1 MSQKNEST
9 ASPTKHKKL
18 SPSAKGNAASSNADI
33 PRGAIRSVLSEH
45 GTPMSISPQD
55 RQQMVSEAAY
65 YRAEQRAFC
74 GECQLEDWLAAEAE
88 INTRFPVQ

>member
-9 ASPTKHKKL
+9 TLPTKPKKL
-18 SPSAKGNAASSNADI
+18 SPSKSVNVASSTADI
-33 PRGAIRSVLSEH
+33 PRGTIRSGMSEH

-55 RQQMVSEAAY
+55 RRQMVSEGAY
-65 YRAEQRAFC
+65 YRAEQRGFC

>member
-9 ASPTKHKKL
+9 ASPTKPKKL
-18 SPSAKGNAASSNADI
+18 SPSPQGNAAKHVVST
-33 PRGAIRSVLSEH
+33 H

-55 RQQMVSEAAY
+55 RRQMVSEAAY

>member
-1 MSQKNEST
+1 MGQKNEST
-9 ASPTKHKKL
+9 ASPTKPKKV
-18 SPSAKGNAASSNADI
+18 SPSKSGNTASSTADI
-33 PRGAIRSVLSEH
+33 PRGAIRSVMSEH

-74 GECQLEDWLAAEAE
+74 GENQLEDWLAAEAE